1 MLAELNEV
9 PMYNEMHQGI
19 GEHPCDVVDIR
30 GRFISPCFS
39 GFGANICKS
48 VSWTPGAPAWW
59 HRKVLGHG
67 TSWSG
72 GAVFHRFPL
81 ERLASCHWKCYAL
94 VGSEWFVPGLA
105 ANELVEKP
113 FPLGEVSSL
122 QHSHC
127 NKWLVYKFFQVAN
140 LERTSC
146 FTGIECLDIHWALF
160 TFFWSLSKRHTTVP
174 KPLRIT
180 HPGGSCA
187 SKADAVDQNLGEVQ
201 RVVSEEAS
209 CKYGQRQ
216 WPSFWLFH
224 IFFQLCK
231 VEYGERLWY
240 FYFGGVISIWVGE
253 SNPLPDWICIGHRLW
268 FWCPVSGLPLA
279 EAWCRSLGSCFLTWH
294 SCEITIESWL
304 YLACTPWKFGHGYWN
319 DALDFRHYFL
329 SNMATLGIN
338 FKVQSCQ
345 SQG

>member
-1 MLAELNEV
+1 MALSSLNQTVGYAVKSLTLVLCFMLASEEFLQHALGWAWENVGRAERGPYV
-9 PMYNEMHQGI
+9 RRNAPGN
-19 GEHPCDVVDIR
+19 PCDVVDIR

-72 GAVFHRFPL
+72 GAVFERFPL
-81 ERLASCHWKCYAL
+81 ERLASCHWKCYAP

-113 FPLGEVSSL
+113 FPLREVSSL
-122 QHSHC
+122 QHSHY

-140 LERTSC
+140 LGRALL
-146 FTGIECLDIHWALF
+146 FHWNRVF
-160 TFFWSLSKRHTTVP
+160 GYSLGPLHVGDPFQNDTPTVP

-216 WPSFWLFH
+216 WPSFWIFH
-224 IFFQLCK
+224 IFFELCK
-231 VEYGERLWY
+231 VEYREILWY
-240 FYFGGVISIWVGE
+240 FYFGGVI
-253 SNPLPDWICIGHRLW
+253 WI
-268 FWCPVSGLPLA
+268 F
-279 EAWCRSLGSCFLTWH
+279 
-294 SCEITIESWL
+294 
-304 YLACTPWKFGHGYWN
+304 
-319 DALDFRHYFL
+319 
-329 SNMATLGIN
+329 
-338 FKVQSCQ
+338 
-345 SQG
+345 

>member
-9 PMYNEMHQGI
+9 PMYDEMHQGI

-59 HRKVLGHG
+59 HCKVLGHG

-72 GAVFHRFPL
+72 GAVFQRFPL
-81 ERLASCHWKCYAL
+81 ERLASCHWKCYAP

-140 LERTSC
+140 LGRASC
-146 FTGIECLDIHWALF
+146 FTGRIVWIF
-160 TFFWSLSKRHTTVP
+160 IGPSSRRWSLSKRHSTVP
-174 KPLRIT
+174 KPLHIS

-187 SKADAVDQNLGEVQ
+187 SKADALDQNLGEVQ
-201 RVVSEEAS
+201 RVVSEEDARGGPLQTS
-209 CKYGQRQ
+209 RKYGQG
-216 WPSFWLFH
+216 PSFWLFH
-224 IFFQLCK
+224 IFFQLYK
-231 VEYGERLWY
+231 VEYREMLWY
-240 FYFGGVISIWVGE
+240 FYFGGVI
-253 SNPLPDWICIGHRLW
+253 WI
-268 FWCPVSGLPLA
+268 F
-279 EAWCRSLGSCFLTWH
+279 
-294 SCEITIESWL
+294 
-304 YLACTPWKFGHGYWN
+304 
-319 DALDFRHYFL
+319 
-329 SNMATLGIN
+329 
-338 FKVQSCQ
+338 
-345 SQG
+345 